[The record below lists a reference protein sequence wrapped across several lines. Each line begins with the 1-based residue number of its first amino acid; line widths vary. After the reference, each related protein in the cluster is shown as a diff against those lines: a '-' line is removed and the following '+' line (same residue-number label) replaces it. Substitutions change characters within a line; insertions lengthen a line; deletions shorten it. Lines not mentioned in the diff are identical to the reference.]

1 MTRLIADG
9 GSTKTEWS
17 LRRDDNTET
26 GRFITPGMNPSLMS
40 KAELMAG
47 LERAVA
53 QHQAMLG
60 ATEIE
65 YYGAG
70 CTPYGQQ
77 VMRECLSVAMP
88 HAESIIV
95 GSDIIGAAKALCG
108 HEEGIACI
116 LGTGANSC
124 LWDGSQIAMQTPS
137 LGYILGDEGSG
148 AVLGR
153 RFLNALYKGQLGDD
167 IRRDFEA
174 EHRVDMMGVI
184 GHVYRSPQPN
194 RWLASLS
201 PFIRRH
207 TADPRVRAIVED
219 NFRQFLSRNIVPYQ
233 RPELRVSF
241 VGSIAYY
248 YQDILRETIAAEGLQ
263 AGDILLTPFSSQ
275 IIEHH

>member
-17 LRRDDNTET
+17 LRRDDNTEA

-40 KAELMAG
+40 EAEIMAE

-53 QHQAMLG
+53 QHKAMLG

-70 CTPYGQQ
+70 CTSRGSQA
-77 VMRECLSVAMP
+77 MRECLSAVMP
-88 HAESIIV
+88 HAVSITV
-95 GSDIIGAAKALCG
+95 GSDIIGAAKALLG
-108 HEEGIACI
+108 PHEGIACI

-124 LWDGSQIAMQTPS
+124 LWDGSRIVCQTPA

-153 RFLNALYKGQLGDD
+153 LFVNALYKGKLDD
-167 IRRDFEA
+167 GLRREFET
-174 EHRVDMMGVI
+174 EHGVDMMGVI
-184 GHVYRSPQPN
+184 SRVYRMPQPN

-201 PFIRRH
+201 PFIHRH
-207 TADPRVRAIVED
+207 TADPRVRAIVEE
-219 NFRQFLSRNIVPYQ
+219 NFRQFLACNILPYQ

-241 VGSIAYY
+241 VGSIAFHYA
-248 YQDILRETIAAEGLQ
+248 DILRDVIAAEGLK
-263 AGDILLTPFSSQ
+263 AGDILLTPFSDRRL
-275 IIEHH
+275 